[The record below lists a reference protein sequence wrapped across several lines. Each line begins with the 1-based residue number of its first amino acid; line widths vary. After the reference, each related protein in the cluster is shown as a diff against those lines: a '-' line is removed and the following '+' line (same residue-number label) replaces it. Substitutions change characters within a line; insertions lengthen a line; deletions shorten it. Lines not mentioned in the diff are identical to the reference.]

1 MSCAARQYGQAA
13 STSVTHQWRRFV
25 APVWRSA
32 RRTYEGV
39 QQFIDNARMSDR
51 ATVRGER
58 GSCTPPEFIPGRVV
72 SRFPEA
78 KWIPLSYRHPSR
90 CWRIETAGS
99 PPTSVYLKVSP
110 VRVAAGVADERRR
123 LLWAAGKLPVP
134 SVIDTGDDEG
144 MAWML
149 LGPLPGMDGT
159 DPLLL
164 ARPERLVRMLA
175 NALRQLHDFPPTACP
190 FDFRL
195 PTAMTHVESRL
206 RGGQIDTTQF
216 QLEYAHHTPE
226 TAVLALRR
234 DLPAAEDL
242 VITHGDYCAP
252 NIVFDDD
259 RLSGFVDVGALGVAD
274 RWRDL
279 AVAIWSIE
287 RIGHRWEDLFLST
300 YGAQP
305 DPARMRFFRLLYEL
319 AS

>member
-1 MSCAARQYGQAA
+1 MSA
-13 STSVTHQWRRFV
+13 SAV
-25 APVWRSA
+25 
-32 RRTYEGV
+32 
-39 QQFIDNARMSDR
+39 
-51 ATVRGER
+51 
-58 GSCTPPEFIPGRVV
+58 
-72 SRFPEA
+72 
-78 KWIPLSYRHPSR
+78 
-90 CWRIETAGS
+90 
-99 PPTSVYLKVSP
+99 
-110 VRVAAGVADERRR
+110 
-123 LLWAAGKLPVP
+123 AAGKLPVP

-149 LGPLPGMDGT
+149 LGPLPGTDGT
-159 DPLLL
+159 DPPLF

-195 PTAMTHVESRL
+195 PTAVTHVESRL

-216 QLEYAHHTPE
+216 QIEYARHTPE

-242 VITHGDYCAP
+242 VITHGDYCVP
-252 NIVFDDD
+252 NIVLDGD

-287 RIGHRWEDLFLST
+287 RNIGHGWEDLFFRHLRRTTRSS
-300 YGAQP
+300 AQAVL
-305 DPARMRFFRLLYEL
+305 PAAVRAGVVKGGSRRSPPRMQRAHRRPYRL
-319 AS
+319 ASGSTVASGFNLVRFARQRAGRGGSPHPAARWSVRPRDGHKKQNTRDLVGRVLAAVTARSAR